1 MRTFTLG
8 LLAMVC
14 LAWASAA
21 AAGPARL
28 TKTHSGW
35 RQTACF
41 DCHATSDL
49 AKAHKPV
56 PASPADCGPCHGYN
70 GAPHEGHAVAINPCQ
85 NCHARVTHFAAFQSP
100 GECIRCH
107 VHPKSPQGR

>member
-1 MRTFTLG
+1 MRTRVLGVLAVVG
-8 LLAMVC
+8 LLGV
-14 LAWASAA
+14 STV
-21 AAGPARL
+21 AAGPAHL
-28 TKTHSGW
+28 TKKHSGW

-41 DCHATSDL
+41 GCHETGGL
-49 AKAHKPV
+49 AKSHTPV

-85 NCHARVTHFAAFQSP
+85 NCHARVTHVAAFQSP
-100 GECIRCH
+100 GECIKCH